1 MVTLR
6 AIAVVGAS
14 LAGLRAVETLRRKG
28 FDGTIT
34 LIGAEPHLPYD
45 RPPLS
50 KEILTG
56 TWDVDRLP
64 LRREDYAELDL
75 DLRLGRRGVAL
86 DVAEQRVQLDDGASV
101 AYDGLVIAT
110 GSAPR
115 ELPGTPPLE
124 GIHLLRTLDDALAI
138 RAGLSK
144 GPRVA
149 IVGAGFIGAEVAS
162 SCRARGLEVTLIEA
176 LEVPLLRGLGRE
188 LGAVCAEL
196 HREEGVDLRTGVGVE
211 GFAGSG
217 RVESLRLSDGSAVPA
232 DLVVVGIGVAPV
244 TDWLGSSGL
253 ELADGVVCD
262 ATCATRAPGVVAAG
276 DVARWYN
283 PLFEQQMRAEHWT
296 NAVEQGVAAA
306 ETLLAGPE
314 AAESFAPVPFVWSD
328 QYAVKIQVAG
338 QVRPDDEVKLIAG
351 SIAER
356 KFTVL
361 FGRAGRLSGVLA
373 FNRPRDVIK
382 YRRLLADRPSWDD
395 ALAQVPAA

>member
-138 RAGLSK
+138 RAGLSE

-314 AAESFAPVPFVWSD
+314 AAEPFAPVPFVWSD

>member
-34 LIGAEPHLPYD
+34 LIGAEPYLPYD

-138 RAGLSK
+138 RAGLSE

-314 AAESFAPVPFVWSD
+314 AAEPFAPVPFVWSD